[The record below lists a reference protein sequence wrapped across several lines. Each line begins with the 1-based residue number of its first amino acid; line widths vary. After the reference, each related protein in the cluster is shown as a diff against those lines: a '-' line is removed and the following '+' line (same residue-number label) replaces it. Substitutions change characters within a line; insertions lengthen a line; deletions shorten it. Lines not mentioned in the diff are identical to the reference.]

1 MKDFVWKLQIKGC
14 KCVGIPVAASSKA
27 CVSGRLPVEIVGSNP
42 TGNMDVFLVTVV
54 CCLIEVSRRADHL
67 SREVPPSVLFLS
79 VIVKS

>member
-1 MKDFVWKLQIKGC
+1 
-14 KCVGIPVAASSKA
+14 
-27 CVSGRLPVEIVGSNP
+27 
-42 TGNMDVFLVTVV
+42 MDVFLVTVV